1 MSKSEKLAVIWSSRD
16 KDVAE
21 KVVLMYTQGAKMKGW
36 FEDVVLIV
44 WGPSTKLLAED
55 SELQEKVSGL
65 MKAGVKVKACSVCAG
80 EYGVAADL
88 ENIGLEV
95 IPMGEPLTS
104 YLKDDW
110 KVLSF

>member
-36 FEDVVLIV
+36 FEEVVLIV
-44 WGPSTKLLAED
+44 WGPSTKLLSED
-55 SELQEKVSGL
+55 AELQEKIKGL
-65 MKAGVKVKACSVCAG
+65 MNAGISVQACSFCAG
-80 EYGVAADL
+80 EYGVAGDL
-88 ENIGLEV
+88 ENLGLEV
-95 IPMGEPLTS
+95 IPMGEPLTG

>member
-1 MSKSEKLAVIWSSRD
+1 MKNSEKLAVIWSSRD

-36 FEDVVLIV
+36 FTDVVLIV

-55 SELQEKVSGL
+55 AGLQEKVKGL
-65 MKAGVKVKACSVCAG
+65 MKSGIKVQACSVCAG
-80 EYGVAADL
+80 EYGVAEDL
-88 ENIGLEV
+88 EQLGIEV
-95 IPMGEPLTS
+95 VPMGEPLTG
-104 YLKDDW
+104 YLKEDW

>member
-36 FEDVVLIV
+36 FDEIVLVV
-44 WGPSTKLLAED
+44 WGPSTKLLADD
-55 SELQEKVSGL
+55 SELQEKVKSL
-65 MKAGVKVKACSVCAG
+65 MKAGVKVQACSVCAG
-80 EYGVAADL
+80 EYGVVAEL

-95 IPMGEPLTS
+95 IPMGEPLTA
-104 YLKDDW
+104 YLKEDW